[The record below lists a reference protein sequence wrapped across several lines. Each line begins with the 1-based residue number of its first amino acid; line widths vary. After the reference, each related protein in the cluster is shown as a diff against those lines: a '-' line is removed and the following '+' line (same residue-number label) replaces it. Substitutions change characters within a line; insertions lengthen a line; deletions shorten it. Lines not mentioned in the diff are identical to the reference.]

1 MIKLDH
7 ITQTYKTP
15 EGREFKALDD
25 VSIEIRPGEIFG
37 IIGRSGAGKSTLVR
51 CINLLNRP
59 SEGTVTVDGKNLT
72 ELSEDEL
79 RESRRSIGMIF
90 QHFNLL
96 SSRTVYDN
104 VALPLE
110 LVGTPKNVIREKVEP
125 LLKLVGLTEHAHK
138 YPSQLSGGQ
147 KQRVGIARAL
157 TNDPKVLLSDEA
169 TSALDPETTVATLA
183 LLKRINK
190 ELGLTIVMITHEMQV
205 VKQICERVV
214 VNYGKI
220 VEQGK
225 VVDIGGQKQRVGIAR
240 ALTNDPKVLLSDEA
254 TSALDPETTVATLAL
269 LKRINK
275 ELGLTIVMITHEM
288 QVVKQICERVVVMN
302 YGKIVEQGKVVDIF
316 MSPQH
321 ETTKALIGNVMARD
335 MPASIL
341 DRFRKARENHPN
353 SDAVYLLRLA
363 FSGNEVT
370 RPVISECSRR
380 FNLDFNILRGTVDDV
395 QGQTLGSLTVLI
407 EAESS
412 VFIEAVNFLRENGVV
427 VEEINDVK

>member
-205 VKQICERVV
+205 VKQ
-214 VNYGKI
+214 
-220 VEQGK
+220 
-225 VVDIGGQKQRVGIAR
+225 
-240 ALTNDPKVLLSDEA
+240 L
-254 TSALDPETTVATLAL
+254 
-269 LKRINK
+269 
-275 ELGLTIVMITHEM
+275 
-288 QVVKQICERVVVMN
+288 CERVVVMN

>member
-59 SEGTVTVDGKNLT
+59 SEGTVTVDGQNLT

-138 YPSQLSGGQ
+138 YPSQLS
-147 KQRVGIARAL
+147 
-157 TNDPKVLLSDEA
+157 
-169 TSALDPETTVATLA
+169 
-183 LLKRINK
+183 
-190 ELGLTIVMITHEMQV
+190 
-205 VKQICERVV
+205 
-214 VNYGKI
+214 
-220 VEQGK
+220 
-225 VVDIGGQKQRVGIAR
+225 GGQKQRVGIAR

>member
-37 IIGRSGAGKSTLVR
+37 IIGRSGAGKTTLVR

-138 YPSQLSGGQ
+138 YPSQLS
-147 KQRVGIARAL
+147 
-157 TNDPKVLLSDEA
+157 
-169 TSALDPETTVATLA
+169 
-183 LLKRINK
+183 
-190 ELGLTIVMITHEMQV
+190 
-205 VKQICERVV
+205 
-214 VNYGKI
+214 
-220 VEQGK
+220 
-225 VVDIGGQKQRVGIAR
+225 GGQKQRVGIAR

>member
-183 LLKRINK
+183 LLK
-190 ELGLTIVMITHEMQV
+190 
-205 VKQICERVV
+205 C
-214 VNYGKI
+214 
-220 VEQGK
+220 
-225 VVDIGGQKQRVGIAR
+225 
-240 ALTNDPKVLLSDEA
+240 
-254 TSALDPETTVATLAL
+254 
-269 LKRINK
+269 INK

>member
-169 TSALDPETTVATLA
+169 TSALDPETT
-183 LLKRINK
+183 I
-190 ELGLTIVMITHEMQV
+190 
-205 VKQICERVV
+205 
-214 VNYGKI
+214 
-220 VEQGK
+220 
-225 VVDIGGQKQRVGIAR
+225 
-240 ALTNDPKVLLSDEA
+240 
-254 TSALDPETTVATLAL
+254 ATLAL

>member
-1 MIKLDH
+1 MIQLSH
-7 ITQTYKTP
+7 IEKTYDSP
-15 EGREFKALDD
+15 SGPVKALKGIDLT
-25 VSIEIRPGEIFG
+25 IERGEIFG
-37 IIGRSGAGKSTLVR
+37 IIGLSGAGKSTLIR
-51 CINLLNRP
+51 CINMLERP
-59 SEGTVTVDGKNLT
+59 TAGKVIVDGQDMT
-72 ELSEDEL
+72 AMSEKEL
-79 RESRRSIGMIF
+79 RKARKNIGMIF

-138 YPSQLSGGQ
+138 YPSQLS
-147 KQRVGIARAL
+147 
-157 TNDPKVLLSDEA
+157 
-169 TSALDPETTVATLA
+169 
-183 LLKRINK
+183 
-190 ELGLTIVMITHEMQV
+190 
-205 VKQICERVV
+205 
-214 VNYGKI
+214 
-220 VEQGK
+220 
-225 VVDIGGQKQRVGIAR
+225 GGQKQRVGIAR

>member
-1 MIKLDH
+1 MSDPIITFDH
-7 ITQTYKTP
+7 VVK
-15 EGREFKALDD
+15 EFKTRGRGANIARAVDD
-25 VSIEIRPGEIFG
+25 VSLTIDRGDIFG
-37 IIGRSGAGKSTLVR
+37 IIGYSGAGKSPLVR
-51 CINLLNRP
+51 LINALERP
-59 SEGTVTVDGKNLT
+59 TSGTVTVLGTDIT
-72 ELSEDEL
+72 SLSETKL
-79 RESRRSIGMIF
+79 RPIRQKIGMIF
-90 QHFNLL
+90 QQFNLF
-96 SSRTVYDN
+96 STKTVAQNIAY
-104 VALPLE
+104 PLQLDHWRKDYQDRRVNE
-110 LVGTPKNVIREKVEP
+110 LLEF
-125 LLKLVGLTEHAHK
+125 VGLSEHANK
-138 YPSQLSGGQ
+138 YPSQLS
-147 KQRVGIARAL
+147 
-157 TNDPKVLLSDEA
+157 
-169 TSALDPETTVATLA
+169 
-183 LLKRINK
+183 
-190 ELGLTIVMITHEMQV
+190 
-205 VKQICERVV
+205 
-214 VNYGKI
+214 
-220 VEQGK
+220 
-225 VVDIGGQKQRVGIAR
+225 GGQKQRVGIAR

-363 FSGNEVT
+363 FSGHEVT

>member
-190 ELGLTIVMITHEMQV
+190 ELGLTIVMITHE
-205 VKQICERVV
+205 K
-214 VNYGKI
+214 
-220 VEQGK
+220 
-225 VVDIGGQKQRVGIAR
+225 
-240 ALTNDPKVLLSDEA
+240 
-254 TSALDPETTVATLAL
+254 
-269 LKRINK
+269 
-275 ELGLTIVMITHEM
+275 

>member
-214 VNYGKI
+214 V
-220 VEQGK
+220 
-225 VVDIGGQKQRVGIAR
+225 
-240 ALTNDPKVLLSDEA
+240 
-254 TSALDPETTVATLAL
+254 
-269 LKRINK
+269 
-275 ELGLTIVMITHEM
+275 
-288 QVVKQICERVVVMN
+288 MN
-302 YGKIVEQGKVVDIF
+302 YGKIVEQGKVVVIF

>member
-138 YPSQLSGGQ
+138 YPCQLSGGQ
-147 KQRVGIARAL
+147 KLRAGIARAL
-157 TNDPKVLLSDEA
+157 ANDPKVPLSD
-169 TSALDPETTVATLA
+169 
-183 LLKRINK
+183 R
-190 ELGLTIVMITHEMQV
+190 
-205 VKQICERVV
+205 
-214 VNYGKI
+214 
-220 VEQGK
+220 
-225 VVDIGGQKQRVGIAR
+225 
-240 ALTNDPKVLLSDEA
+240 A

>member
-59 SEGTVTVDGKNLT
+59 SEGTITVDGKNLT

-110 LVGTPKNVIREKVEP
+110 LVGTPKDVIREKVEP

-138 YPSQLSGGQ
+138 YPSQLS
-147 KQRVGIARAL
+147 
-157 TNDPKVLLSDEA
+157 
-169 TSALDPETTVATLA
+169 
-183 LLKRINK
+183 
-190 ELGLTIVMITHEMQV
+190 
-205 VKQICERVV
+205 
-214 VNYGKI
+214 
-220 VEQGK
+220 
-225 VVDIGGQKQRVGIAR
+225 GGQKQRVGIAR

-380 FNLDFNILRGTVDDV
+380 FNIDFNILRGTVDDV

>member
-25 VSIEIRPGEIFG
+25 VSIEIRPGEVFG

-79 RESRRSIGMIF
+79 RESRRNIGMIF

-138 YPSQLSGGQ
+138 YPSQLS
-147 KQRVGIARAL
+147 
-157 TNDPKVLLSDEA
+157 
-169 TSALDPETTVATLA
+169 
-183 LLKRINK
+183 
-190 ELGLTIVMITHEMQV
+190 
-205 VKQICERVV
+205 
-214 VNYGKI
+214 
-220 VEQGK
+220 
-225 VVDIGGQKQRVGIAR
+225 GGQKQRVGIAR

-380 FNLDFNILRGTVDDV
+380 FNIDFNILRGTVDDV

>member
-214 VNYGKI
+214 V
-220 VEQGK
+220 
-225 VVDIGGQKQRVGIAR
+225 
-240 ALTNDPKVLLSDEA
+240 
-254 TSALDPETTVATLAL
+254 
-269 LKRINK
+269 
-275 ELGLTIVMITHEM
+275 
-288 QVVKQICERVVVMN
+288 MN

>member
-51 CINLLNRP
+51 CINLLIRP
-59 SEGTVTVDGKNLT
+59 SEGTVRVDGMNLT
-72 ELSEDEL
+72 ELSDDEL

-110 LVGTPKNVIREKVEP
+110 LVGTPKDVIREKVEP

-138 YPSQLSGGQ
+138 NPSQLSGGQ

-157 TNDPKVLLSDEA
+157 TNAPKVLLSDAA

-205 VKQICERVV
+205 VKQICER
-214 VNYGKI
+214 G
-220 VEQGK
+220 
-225 VVDIGGQKQRVGIAR
+225 
-240 ALTNDPKVLLSDEA
+240 
-254 TSALDPETTVATLAL
+254 
-269 LKRINK
+269 
-275 ELGLTIVMITHEM
+275 
-288 QVVKQICERVVVMN
+288 VVMN

-380 FNLDFNILRGTVDDV
+380 FNIDFNILRGTVDDV

-412 VFIEAVNFLRENGVV
+412 VFIEAVSFLRENGVV

>member
-51 CINLLNRP
+51 GIILLNRP

-138 YPSQLSGGQ
+138 YPSQLS
-147 KQRVGIARAL
+147 
-157 TNDPKVLLSDEA
+157 
-169 TSALDPETTVATLA
+169 
-183 LLKRINK
+183 
-190 ELGLTIVMITHEMQV
+190 
-205 VKQICERVV
+205 
-214 VNYGKI
+214 
-220 VEQGK
+220 
-225 VVDIGGQKQRVGIAR
+225 GGQKQRVGIAR

>member
-96 SSRTVYDN
+96 SSRTVYDT

-110 LVGTPKNVIREKVEP
+110 LVGTPKHVIREKVEP

-169 TSALDPETTVATLA
+169 
-183 LLKRINK
+183 N
-190 ELGLTIVMITHEMQV
+190 
-205 VKQICERVV
+205 
-214 VNYGKI
+214 
-220 VEQGK
+220 
-225 VVDIGGQKQRVGIAR
+225 
-240 ALTNDPKVLLSDEA
+240 
-254 TSALDPETTVATLAL
+254 SALDPETTVATLAL

>member
-59 SEGTVTVDGKNLT
+59 SEGTVTVDGKNLA

-138 YPSQLSGGQ
+138 YPSQLS
-147 KQRVGIARAL
+147 
-157 TNDPKVLLSDEA
+157 
-169 TSALDPETTVATLA
+169 
-183 LLKRINK
+183 
-190 ELGLTIVMITHEMQV
+190 
-205 VKQICERVV
+205 
-214 VNYGKI
+214 
-220 VEQGK
+220 
-225 VVDIGGQKQRVGIAR
+225 GGQKQRVGIAR

>member
-1 MIKLDH
+1 MIKLEH
-7 ITQTYKTP
+7 ITQAYKTP

-59 SEGTVTVDGKNLT
+59 TEGTVTVDGKNLT
-72 ELSEDEL
+72 ELSENEL
-79 RESRRSIGMIF
+79 RDTRRSIGMIF

-110 LVGTPKNVIREKVEP
+110 LVGTPKDVIREKVEP

-205 VKQICERVV
+205 VKQICNRVV
-214 VNYGKI
+214 VMSYGKI
-220 VEQGK
+220 VEQG
-225 VVDIGGQKQRVGIAR
+225 
-240 ALTNDPKVLLSDEA
+240 N
-254 TSALDPETTVATLAL
+254 
-269 LKRINK
+269 
-275 ELGLTIVMITHEM
+275 
-288 QVVKQICERVVVMN
+288 
-302 YGKIVEQGKVVDIF
+302 VVDIF
-316 MSPQH
+316 MAPQH

-335 MPASIL
+335 MPTSIL
-341 DRFRKARENHPN
+341 ERFRKARENHPN
-353 SDAVYLLRLA
+353 SDAVFLLRLA

-380 FNLDFNILRGTVDDV
+380 FNIDFNILRGTVDDV
-395 QGQTLGSLTVLI
+395 QGLTLGSLTVLV
-407 EAESS
+407 EAETS
-412 VFIEAVNFLRENGVV
+412 VFLEAVKFLKDNGVV

>member
-104 VALPLE
+104 VTLPLE
-110 LVGTPKNVIREKVEP
+110 LVGTPKDVIREKVEP

-138 YPSQLSGGQ
+138 YPSQLS
-147 KQRVGIARAL
+147 
-157 TNDPKVLLSDEA
+157 
-169 TSALDPETTVATLA
+169 
-183 LLKRINK
+183 
-190 ELGLTIVMITHEMQV
+190 
-205 VKQICERVV
+205 
-214 VNYGKI
+214 
-220 VEQGK
+220 
-225 VVDIGGQKQRVGIAR
+225 GGQKQRVGIAR

-380 FNLDFNILRGTVDDV
+380 FNIDFNILRGTVDDV

-412 VFIEAVNFLRENGVV
+412 VFIEAVSFLRENGVV

>member
-214 VNYGKI
+214 V
-220 VEQGK
+220 
-225 VVDIGGQKQRVGIAR
+225 
-240 ALTNDPKVLLSDEA
+240 
-254 TSALDPETTVATLAL
+254 
-269 LKRINK
+269 
-275 ELGLTIVMITHEM
+275 
-288 QVVKQICERVVVMN
+288 MN
-302 YGKIVEQGKVVDIF
+302 YGKIVEQGKIVDIF

-370 RPVISECSRR
+370 RPVISKCSRR

>member
-96 SSRTVYDN
+96 SSRMVYDN

-138 YPSQLSGGQ
+138 YPSQLS
-147 KQRVGIARAL
+147 
-157 TNDPKVLLSDEA
+157 
-169 TSALDPETTVATLA
+169 
-183 LLKRINK
+183 
-190 ELGLTIVMITHEMQV
+190 
-205 VKQICERVV
+205 
-214 VNYGKI
+214 
-220 VEQGK
+220 
-225 VVDIGGQKQRVGIAR
+225 GGQKQRVGIAR

>member
-169 TSALDPETTVATLA
+169 TSALA
-183 LLKRINK
+183 
-190 ELGLTIVMITHEMQV
+190 
-205 VKQICERVV
+205 
-214 VNYGKI
+214 
-220 VEQGK
+220 
-225 VVDIGGQKQRVGIAR
+225 
-240 ALTNDPKVLLSDEA
+240 
-254 TSALDPETTVATLAL
+254 PETTVATLAL

-395 QGQTLGSLTVLI
+395 QGRTLGSLTVLI

>member
-157 TNDPKVLLSDEA
+157 TD
-169 TSALDPETTVATLA
+169 
-183 LLKRINK
+183 
-190 ELGLTIVMITHEMQV
+190 
-205 VKQICERVV
+205 
-214 VNYGKI
+214 
-220 VEQGK
+220 
-225 VVDIGGQKQRVGIAR
+225 
-240 ALTNDPKVLLSDEA
+240 DPKVLLSDEA

>member
-110 LVGTPKNVIREKVEP
+110 LVGTPKDVIREKVEP

-147 KQRVGIARAL
+147 KQRI
-157 TNDPKVLLSDEA
+157 
-169 TSALDPETTVATLA
+169 
-183 LLKRINK
+183 
-190 ELGLTIVMITHEMQV
+190 
-205 VKQICERVV
+205 
-214 VNYGKI
+214 
-220 VEQGK
+220 
-225 VVDIGGQKQRVGIAR
+225 GIAR

-380 FNLDFNILRGTVDDV
+380 FNIDFNILRGTVDDV

-412 VFIEAVNFLRENGVV
+412 VFIEAVSFLRENGVV

>member
-214 VNYGKI
+214 V
-220 VEQGK
+220 
-225 VVDIGGQKQRVGIAR
+225 
-240 ALTNDPKVLLSDEA
+240 
-254 TSALDPETTVATLAL
+254 
-269 LKRINK
+269 
-275 ELGLTIVMITHEM
+275 
-288 QVVKQICERVVVMN
+288 MN

-341 DRFRKARENHPN
+341 DRFRQARENHPN

>member
-214 VNYGKI
+214 V
-220 VEQGK
+220 
-225 VVDIGGQKQRVGIAR
+225 
-240 ALTNDPKVLLSDEA
+240 
-254 TSALDPETTVATLAL
+254 
-269 LKRINK
+269 
-275 ELGLTIVMITHEM
+275 
-288 QVVKQICERVVVMN
+288 MN

-321 ETTKALIGNVMARD
+321 ETTKALIGNVMARN